1 MTDLEYLK
9 KFHEIRDISDI
20 VRAIEKLDLL
30 ICQNDWSAVDRH
42 LQEVSQKHIREK
54 VIYNSIHP
62 SPSQSIQQ
70 NAMNCR
76 QFLIALAK
84 AKVAEEMHKHPG
96 GN

>member
-30 ICQNDWSAVDRH
+30 ICQNDWPAVDRH

-54 VIYNSIHP
+54 VIYNSIRP